1 MLHHALVLLGNA
13 LLFVVLYEAVVD
25 LGRLPARL
33 GQVILQEGDL
43 VVVAEVL
50 EQALERLLVDV
61 MLLGEDLA
69 REFLCGAAVILIGNF
84 L

>member
-69 REFLCGAAVILIGNF
+69 REVLCGAAVILIGNF